1 VSVAVI
7 IPGSGFRY
15 PPMTPT
21 HPGELGVLFLLLLSA
36 MQLTRVTH
44 PGHFTVPTAALSITL
59 PTTLLLVVVQLDA
72 AATAVVDL
80 WTVEIAASVII
91 VGLTSTNSLGLGAGL
106 LRNERLLQW
115 WLPLCPS
122 SFLRR
127 EVA

>member
-1 VSVAVI
+1 
-7 IPGSGFRY
+7 
-15 PPMTPT
+15 
-21 HPGELGVLFLLLLSA
+21 
-36 MQLTRVTH
+36 
-44 PGHFTVPTAALSITL
+44 
-59 PTTLLLVVVQLDA
+59 LLVVVQLDA